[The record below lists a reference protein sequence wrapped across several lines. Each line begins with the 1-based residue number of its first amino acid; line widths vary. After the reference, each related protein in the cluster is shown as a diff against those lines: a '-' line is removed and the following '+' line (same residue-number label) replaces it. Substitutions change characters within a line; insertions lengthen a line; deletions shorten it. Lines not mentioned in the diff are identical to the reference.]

1 MSLILILTP
10 MIPSAN
16 FEADSF
22 ELHEGHKIEE
32 ELALKLMA
40 MEKLISSSGSH

>member
-22 ELHEGHKIEE
+22 ELHEGHEIEE
-32 ELALKLMA
+32 ELALKLLPLK
-40 MEKLISSSGSH
+40 ELT